1 MVDSKLSETVDGLT
15 VEVKDGSLALKIKLF
30 TGNKCGPGV
39 EEEEKSNEPKY
50 SSRDGEVRIDVDHVD
65 YSHDDEDGSLNS
77 IDEGN
82 NKRVV
87 QHPHISSKFIDKYP

>member
-30 TGNKCGPGV
+30 TGNEGGSRV
-39 EEEEKSNEPKY
+39 EEEEKSNEPKD